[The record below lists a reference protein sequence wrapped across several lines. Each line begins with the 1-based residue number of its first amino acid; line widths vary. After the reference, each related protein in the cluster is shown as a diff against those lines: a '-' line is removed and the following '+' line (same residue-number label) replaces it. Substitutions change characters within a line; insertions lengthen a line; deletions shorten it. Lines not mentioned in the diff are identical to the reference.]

1 MHKDVAMARSLS
13 GFVEVYNGR
22 LFYQSAGSG
31 DVLVFI
37 HGNTGDHQH
46 WDVQFDFFSK
56 YYRVVRYD
64 VRGFGQ
70 SSLPIEDKP
79 YTDHEDLEALLDQL
93 DIKNAHITGWSM
105 GSAIAI
111 DFCLAFPHRT
121 KSLTLVGPW
130 VYGYSS
136 LAQQAMNADL
146 AEVGAVISEEGLGAA
161 VDAWMKAPFFSATI
175 VDPAAGDQFRK
186 IANNYSF
193 WVYTHRSPLRV
204 LKPIAAGRIS
214 EIQVPTLILTAE
226 QDIPACL
233 EIADLL
239 DESLPDSCKITLE
252 ESGHLLH
259 MEKPEIFNQH
269 LADFIKTIY

>member
-1 MHKDVAMARSLS
+1 MARTLS
-13 GFVEVYNGR
+13 GFAEVINGR

-31 DVLVFI
+31 DVLVLI
-37 HGNTGDHQH
+37 HGNTGDHRH

-56 YYRVVRYD
+56 YFRVVRYD

-79 YTDHEDLEALLDQL
+79 YTDHEDLGALLDQL
-93 DIKNAHITGWSM
+93 DIQNAHIAGWSM

-121 KSLTLVGPW
+121 KSLSLVGPW

-136 LAQQAMNADL
+136 PAQQAMNADF
-146 AEVGAVISEEGLGAA
+146 EEIDAVIAEKGLGAA
-161 VDAWMKAPFFSATI
+161 VDAWMNAPFFSATI
-175 VDPAAGDQFRK
+175 VDPAAGEQFRK

-193 WVYTHRSPLRV
+193 WVFTHRSPLQV
-204 LKPIAAGRIS
+204 LKPIAAGRVS
-214 EIQVPTLILTAE
+214 KIQVPTLILTAE

-239 DESLPDSCKITLE
+239 DKSLPDSRKITLDE
-252 ESGHLLH
+252 TGHLLH
-259 MEKPEIFNQH
+259 IEKPEIFNQH
-269 LADFIKTIY
+269 LADFIMTIN